1 MSKILILFKLSQL
14 NNLFELTQT
23 YVNKYEQIDAYFM
36 ICDENINEE
45 IKIEKNIIKFKLI
58 DDNWSSLLIRVI
70 KSFNIFKDKDYSN
83 IIVSNVSTFI
93 NIPIM
98 LSKINKDIK
107 CYSYTGYYTFNNIY
121 YEFPSGA
128 LYIFNNDLV
137 KDICNFFNINN
148 FIENN
153 NLNNEF
159 KKKYPTTD
167 DIFFG
172 YYLNENN
179 INILKLCRK
188 DLLNSYDIIDNLNYS
203 HYRIKTCNYDIDNNF
218 YLELNKKIYN

>member
-45 IKIEKNIIKFKLI
+45 IIIEKNIIKFKLI
-58 DDNWSSLLIRVI
+58 EDNWSSLLIRVI

-93 NIPIM
+93 NIQIM
-98 LSKINKDIK
+98 LQKINKDIK
-107 CYSYTGYYTFNNIY
+107 CYSCTGYYTFNNIY
-121 YEFPSGA
+121 YEFPSGS
-128 LYIFNNDLV
+128 LYIFNNELV
-137 KDICNFFNINN
+137 KDICKFFNINN

-159 KKKYPTTD
+159 KKNIQQQM
-167 DIFFG
+167 IFF
-172 YYLNENN
+172 LV
-179 INILKLCRK
+179 
-188 DLLNSYDIIDNLNYS
+188 II
-203 HYRIKTCNYDIDNNF
+203 
-218 YLELNKKIYN
+218 